1 MSTLSKTLFSH
12 SLPFLKTKSLSFLRL
27 FFNLIDRR
35 PEWAFQSLQFS
46 LNEAE
51 KSIWERKQ
59 RQTNGSVDFGRWS
72 WAPAPLAPQPIVPLL
87 LLLLLLLIIPCNH
100 FSSDNEK
107 EKGEVM
113 ILLFGGKVAGYSST
127 GCWGPSYVT
136 RKNGSVWRN
145 PQTTTTISLAKY
157 LPETSTII
165 VILEIQ
171 PIRPIRSVLKS
182 PQDSGAWYS
191 SVKGNYLTSKSKRPI
206 F

>member
-1 MSTLSKTLFSH
+1 MPPLSKTLFSH

-59 RQTNGSVDFGRWS
+59 RPANGSVAAGPGRLL
-72 WAPAPLAPQPIVPLL
+72 PLAPQPIVPLLL

-127 GCWGPSYVT
+127 ECWGPSNVT

-157 LPETSTII
+157 LPETSTIQ

-182 PQDSGAWYS
+182 PQDSGAWYTS
-191 SVKGNYLTSKSKRPI
+191 AKGNYLTSKS